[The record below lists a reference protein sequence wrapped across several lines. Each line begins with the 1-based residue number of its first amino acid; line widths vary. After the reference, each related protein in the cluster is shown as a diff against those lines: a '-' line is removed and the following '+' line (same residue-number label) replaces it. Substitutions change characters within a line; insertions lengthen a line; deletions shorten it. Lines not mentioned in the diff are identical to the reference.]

1 MYTLTELRDAV
12 QMDRRDAVTQA
23 ADFTLRDCGDLA
35 DVNAR
40 HPWPRASVASVSN
53 AAGWAV
59 VVRLANGSRL
69 YWCAPGSPRRGQDQ
83 WSPRRTQALRFATK
97 ADAERA
103 AAEFAVN
110 AHAKEYLVVA
120 L

>member
-1 MYTLTELRDAV
+1 MA
-12 QMDRRDAVTQA
+12 
-23 ADFTLRDCGDLA
+23 
-35 DVNAR
+35 NAG
-40 HPWPRASVASVSN
+40 
-53 AAGWAV
+53 GWAV

-69 YWCAPGSPRRGQDQ
+69 YWCAPESRRGGQDR

-103 AAEFAVN
+103 AAEFGVN
-110 AHAKEYLVVA
+110 AAAKEYLVVA